1 MTAKI
6 DFDSNSVHAQTLRGK
21 HTLDQLKV
29 DELGLVAAITDDQ
42 IGSKLM
48 AMGIRPGSQITIIR
62 KAPLGSG
69 FYVKVNSKHFIAIRK
84 QEAACI
90 VLK

>member
-1 MTAKI
+1 LTAKI
-6 DFDSNSVHAQTLRGK
+6 DFESDSVHAQTLKKK
-21 HTLDQLKV
+21 HSLDQMKV
-29 DELGLVAAITDDQ
+29 SEHGIVAAITDDR

-48 AMGIRPGSQITIIR
+48 AMGIRPGSHITILR

>member
-6 DFDSNSVHAQTLRGK
+6 DFESDSVHAQTLKTK

-29 DELGLVAAITDDQ
+29 NEQGLVAAITDDQ

-48 AMGIRPGSQITIIR
+48 AMGIRPGTQITVMR

>member
-1 MTAKI
+1 LTANLNFEPASVKLQASKVERSLA
-6 DFDSNSVHAQTLRGK
+6 DFQVNQRG
-21 HTLDQLKV
+21 TV
-29 DELGLVAAITDDQ
+29 VYITNDR

-48 AMGIRPGSQITIIR
+48 AMGIRPGSQLTLVR

-69 FYVKVNSKHFIAIRK
+69 FYVKVNSKHFIAVRK

-90 VLK
+90 MLK